1 MLFLPYLP
9 YGFKKGF
16 LTYIFTEVG
25 ISMNKKKTRKFLGDA
40 FLLTAV
46 SLTMRTVAVT
56 FNSYV
61 TSKVG
66 AAGMGLYTLVTSVYT
81 FAVTFATSGINLGV
95 TRTVAE
101 ALGKK
106 EKGCVRQ
113 EMSRALKYALF
124 FGLLA
129 FSALFFGADIIGR
142 YMLDD
147 VRTVKSIR
155 VFAISL
161 PFIALSSCFNGYFCA
176 VRKVWKNAAAQLFEQ
191 FIKIYA
197 SVLLLTALLPAGVEY
212 ACLALVCGGAM
223 AETLS
228 VIFAAVTY
236 LFDRSRKAK
245 TCGNNEGGG
254 LKRLLSITL
263 PVAFSAYVRSALVTV
278 EHMLI
283 PRGLRKFGLGRDAAL
298 ARYGVIQGMVLPVVL
313 YPAAFSTSFAGLL
326 VPELAEKNAKEDLWG
341 RDRLIEKA
349 FRGILMF
356 SVCAAGI
363 LAAEAYNIGELLYRG
378 TDAGKYI
385 RVLACLVPIMYTDTV
400 ADGILKG
407 IGEQLYSM
415 YVNIFDASLSVLLVA
430 FILPKHGISG
440 YVAIVIG
447 CEVLNASLSIGRIL
461 TVTKVK
467 IPIISMVL
475 VPLAAIIISTAAVS
489 RVSLLLTPLSEG
501 AELTVRIILN
511 VLIYAILICV
521 QIWAKEALRKAAKII
536 KSKKLANTY

>member
-1 MLFLPYLP
+1 
-9 YGFKKGF
+9 
-16 LTYIFTEVG
+16 
-25 ISMNKKKTRKFLGDA
+25 MNKKKTRKFLGDA

>member
-1 MLFLPYLP
+1 
-9 YGFKKGF
+9 
-16 LTYIFTEVG
+16 
-25 ISMNKKKTRKFLGDA
+25 
-40 FLLTAV
+40 
-46 SLTMRTVAVT
+46 
-56 FNSYV
+56 
-61 TSKVG
+61 
-66 AAGMGLYTLVTSVYT
+66 
-81 FAVTFATSGINLGV
+81 
-95 TRTVAE
+95 
-101 ALGKK
+101 
-106 EKGCVRQ
+106 
-113 EMSRALKYALF
+113 
-124 FGLLA
+124 
-129 FSALFFGADIIGR
+129 
-142 YMLDD
+142 
-147 VRTVKSIR
+147 
-155 VFAISL
+155 
-161 PFIALSSCFNGYFCA
+161 
-176 VRKVWKNAAAQLFEQ
+176 
-191 FIKIYA
+191 
-197 SVLLLTALLPAGVEY
+197 LLLTALLPAGVEY